1 MLCTKAR
8 QVLPDQAV
16 DQVGGG
22 VMRSRFGHGD
32 TLSKRRFVGAFLC
45 ERKCFNNISLYCF
58 KGMDSNIVF
67 ESDWI

>member
-1 MLCTKAR
+1 M
-8 QVLPDQAV
+8 LPDQAIV
-16 DQVGGG
+16 ALDQVGGG

-45 ERKCFNNISLYCF
+45 ERKCSNNISLYCF

>member
-1 MLCTKAR
+1 M
-8 QVLPDQAV
+8 LPDQAIV
-16 DQVGGG
+16 ALDQVGGG

-32 TLSKRRFVGAFLC
+32 TLSKRHFVGAFLC
-45 ERKCFNNISLYCF
+45 ERKCSNNISLYCF